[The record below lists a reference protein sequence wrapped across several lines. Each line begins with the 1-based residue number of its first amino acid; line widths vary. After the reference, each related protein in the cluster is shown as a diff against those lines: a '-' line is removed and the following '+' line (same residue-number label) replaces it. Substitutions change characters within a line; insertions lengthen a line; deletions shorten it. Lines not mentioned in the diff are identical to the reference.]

1 MNSYLTRLTPNFN
14 NWRKPSGREGKCG
27 SPEGPLYEGRR
38 GFGWEEWLLNDYYKP
53 NNQLDGYCY
62 GFIQAF
68 HKMNQAKAKIDRLYL
83 YTKVC
88 DGKSKSNYYLGYID
102 NVEVLKHPFTKKSLN
117 DKKLAFC
124 KKAEQDLQQLKITD
138 YQNDLTQMC
147 SEDTLY
153 NVRFKPND
161 VQIKDFAFQIRP
173 INMARGQARFKLYDL
188 DRHANLINELNN
200 YEKP

>member
-1 MNSYLTRLTPNFN
+1 
-14 NWRKPSGREGKCG
+14 
-27 SPEGPLYEGRR
+27 
-38 GFGWEEWLLNDYYKP
+38 
-53 NNQLDGYCY
+53 
-62 GFIQAF
+62 
-68 HKMNQAKAKIDRLYL
+68 
-83 YTKVC
+83 
-88 DGKSKSNYYLGYID
+88 
-102 NVEVLKHPFTKKSLN
+102 
-117 DKKLAFC
+117 
-124 KKAEQDLQQLKITD
+124 
-138 YQNDLTQMC
+138 MC